1 MSAANDIA
9 AAMPELESWI
19 GRSRLVPEEI
29 ALPAVRRAAAT
40 FDLDPDGFKPGDELP
55 PHWYSLFFAD
65 MPRQSVI
72 GHDGHPKKGAFL
84 PPIPLPRR
92 MGAGRRVRFMGK
104 LRVGDDAVKK
114 VEVAAITPKT
124 GRTGQIVVLTMR
136 HTIMARD
143 ETLVVDEFDAIYR
156 EATVPG
162 TSSKT
167 SPPTTAP
174 TASAWSDTVF
184 LDPVLVFRYGAITW
198 NAHRIHY
205 DADYARGEEGYPAVV
220 QNGGLTMH
228 LLLDSALRRAPGR
241 LVGYSA
247 RLARPLF
254 VGDSVTFH
262 GAAPEAGT
270 MRVWAAD
277 KDGLLAAE
285 MTLEFKT

>member
-19 GRSRLVPEEI
+19 GRSRLVPEDI

-114 VEVAAITPKT
+114 SRWRPS
-124 GRTGQIVVLTMR
+124 RPR
-136 HTIMARD
+136 R
-143 ETLVVDEFDAIYR
+143 
-156 EATVPG
+156 
-162 TSSKT
+162 
-167 SPPTTAP
+167 
-174 TASAWSDTVF
+174 
-184 LDPVLVFRYGAITW
+184 
-198 NAHRIHY
+198 
-205 DADYARGEEGYPAVV
+205 PAL
-220 QNGGLTMH
+220 GK
-228 LLLDSALRRAPGR
+228 S
-241 LVGYSA
+241 
-247 RLARPLF
+247 
-254 VGDSVTFH
+254 
-262 GAAPEAGT
+262 
-270 MRVWAAD
+270 WC
-277 KDGLLAAE
+277 
-285 MTLEFKT
+285 